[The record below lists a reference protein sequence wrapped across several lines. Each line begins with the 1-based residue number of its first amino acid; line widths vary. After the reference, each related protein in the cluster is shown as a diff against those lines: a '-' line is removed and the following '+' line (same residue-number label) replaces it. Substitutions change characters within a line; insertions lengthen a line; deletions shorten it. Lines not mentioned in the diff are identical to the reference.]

1 MKEQLPHPNYGGV
14 PNFDN
19 DFMLVFLSRATTA
32 NVELIKLNADS
43 SVPDINEEV
52 TVMGWGDTDIS
63 NHVST
68 LTDVLLEV
76 QVKVISN
83 DECDNSSGNIDGSG
97 TYNGWITQNM
107 LCAEA
112 NLKDSCQG
120 DSGGPLVTRDGK
132 LQVGVVSW
140 GIGCASKHF
149 PGVYARVSPAY
160 DWIEREVCKGSE
172 YAVEAGFDCGG
183 NKSPRKDYYYDYYYA
198 YDYYYNHRDYYYNH
212 RPTAECVVISDWCI
226 PGYPHHDPQG
236 MVCANDGQPDE
247 AYCNYLFG
255 PNACVTGCRSF
266 EPTLS
271 PEDKC
276 VVIGDWCIPGSPHN
290 DPQGM
295 VCANDGQP
303 DEAYCNYLFGPNA
316 CVIGCRSFE
325 PTLSPEDMTAALAP
339 A

>member
-1 MKEQLPHPNYGGV
+1 MVIGRHNLRENDGEVIPMKEQLPHPNYGGV

-32 NVELIKLNADS
+32 NVELIKLNTDS
-43 SVPDINEEV
+43 SVPDIDEEV

-83 DECDNSSGNIDGSG
+83 DECDNSSGSIDGSG
-97 TYNGWITQNM
+97 TYNGRITQNM

-149 PGVYARVSPAY
+149 PGVY
-160 DWIEREVCKGSE
+160 
-172 YAVEAGFDCGG
+172 
-183 NKSPRKDYYYDYYYA
+183 
-198 YDYYYNHRDYYYNH
+198 
-212 RPTAECVVISDWCI
+212 
-226 PGYPHHDPQG
+226 G
-236 MVCANDGQPDE
+236 MVVFLQRTIGLNVRCVRVVSMPWRLGLTVVATNPPGKIIIMTTTTLIIITTIIAIITTIIARP
-247 AYCNYLFG
+247 
-255 PNACVTGCRSF
+255 PNV
-266 EPTLS
+266 
-271 PEDKC
+271 
-276 VVIGDWCIPGSPHN
+276 W
-290 DPQGM
+290 
-295 VCANDGQP
+295 
-303 DEAYCNYLFGPNA
+303 
-316 CVIGCRSFE
+316 
-325 PTLSPEDMTAALAP
+325 
-339 A
+339 